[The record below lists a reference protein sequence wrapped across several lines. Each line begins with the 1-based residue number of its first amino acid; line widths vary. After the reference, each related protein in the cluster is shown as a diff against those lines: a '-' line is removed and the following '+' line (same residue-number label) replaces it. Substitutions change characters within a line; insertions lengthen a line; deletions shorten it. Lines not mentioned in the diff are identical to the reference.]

1 MTRPAAQHAAPML
14 VSRSLVKRRGEFVLG
29 PVDVEFNV
37 GVTALLGAN
46 GAGKTTFMQLAAGLV
61 RADGGSIECTAP
73 PRGAAGGV
81 GYLPQ
86 DFAGPRRPRI
96 RDYLRFVAWCRSGK
110 GQQIREKDIDHAL
123 ALVDLTERSTSRIGS
138 LSGGMVK
145 RLGIAQALLGDPAV
159 IILDEPTVGL
169 DPLQRREVRGLLQ
182 RLGEDRAVLLST
194 HLSEDVAS
202 TADHVVALHAGRVVF
217 TGSTRGLAGESATGR
232 PTAEAVERGLIAL
245 IEGRAARA

>member
-1 MTRPAAQHAAPML
+1 ML
-14 VSRSLVKRRGEFVLG
+14 VATSLVKKRGEFVLG
-29 PVDVEFNV
+29 PVDVELDV
-37 GVTALLGAN
+37 GVSALLGAN
-46 GAGKTTFMQLAAGLV
+46 GAGKTTLMQLAAGLL

-86 DFAGPRRPRI
+86 DFAGPRRPRV

-123 ALVDLTERSTSRIGS
+123 ALVDLTERSASRIGS

-169 DPLQRREVRGLLQ
+169 DPIQRREIRGLLQ
-182 RLGEDRAVLLST
+182 RLGEDRSVLLST

-217 TGSTRGLAGESATGR
+217 TGSTRGLAGGSATER
-232 PTAEAVERGLIAL
+232 PAAEAVERGLIAL
-245 IEGRAARA
+245 IEGRTAHA